1 MALPNLTRDQA
12 VERAA
17 LITVDSYQ
25 IILDVT
31 DGNGAPGERTFRST
45 TTVVFDALPGADTV
59 IDISA
64 HTVRRASLN
73 DQDLDVSGYDE
84 AAGIPLRGLAQRN
97 VVVVDADCHYS
108 NTGEGLHRFVDPV
121 DGETYLYSQ
130 FETADAKRMFAC
142 FDQPDLKATF
152 DVRVTAPAHWKV
164 ISNGAPLAAANGV
177 HTFATTPR
185 MSTYL
190 VALIA
195 GPYAAWTDT
204 YIDDHGEIPLGIYCR
219 ASLAEYMDAERLFT
233 QTKQGFGFYHK
244 HFGLPYAFGKY
255 DQLFVPEFN
264 AGAMENAGAV
274 TFLEDYVFRSKVT
287 RASYER
293 RAETVLHEMAHM
305 WFGDL
310 VTMTWWDDLWLNESF
325 ATFASV
331 LCQSEATEF
340 TEAWTTFATVEK
352 SWAYRQDQLPS
363 TRVTAPAHWKVISNG
378 APLAAANG
386 VHTFATTPR
395 MSTYLVALIAGPY
408 AAWTDTY
415 IDDHGEIPL
424 GIYCR
429 ASLAEYMDAE
439 RLFTQTKQ
447 GFGFYHKHFGLPYAF
462 GKYDQLFVPEFN
474 AGAMENAGAV
484 TFLEDYVF
492 RSKVTRASYERR
504 AETVLHE
511 MAHMW
516 FGDLVT
522 MTWWDDLWLNESFAT
537 FASVLCQSEA
547 TEFTEAW
554 TTFATV
560 EKSWAYRQD
569 QLPSTHPIAADI
581 PDLAAVEVNFD
592 GITYAKGASV
602 LKQLVAYV
610 GLERFLA
617 GLRDY
622 FRTHAFG
629 NASFDD
635 LLAALEKASG
645 RDLSN
650 WGEQWLKTTG
660 LNTLRP
666 DFEVDAEGRFTR
678 FAVTQSGAAPGAG
691 ETRVHRL
698 AVGIYDDDG
707 SKSSG
712 KLVRVHREEL
722 DVSGPI
728 TNVPALVGV
737 SRGKLILVND
747 DDLTYCSLRL
757 DERSLQT
764 ALDRIA
770 DIAEPLPRTLV
781 WSAAWEMT
789 REAELRARDFVS
801 LVSGGVHAETEVGVA
816 QRLLLQA
823 QTALGCYAEPGWAR
837 ERGWPQFADRLL
849 ELARE
854 AEPGSDHQ
862 LAYINSLCS
871 SVLSPRHVQTLGA
884 LLEGE
889 PAACGLAGLA
899 VDTDLRWRI
908 VTALATAGAIDADG
922 PETPRIDAEVQRDPT
937 AAGKRHAAQAR
948 AARPQFVVKDEAFT
962 TVVEDDT
969 LANATGRAMIAGIAA
984 PGQGELLKPFARR
997 YFQAIPGVW
1006 ARRSS
1011 EVAQSVVIGL
1021 YPHWDISEQGI
1032 TAAEEFLSDPEVPP
1046 ALRRLVLEG
1055 QAAVQRSLRARN
1067 FDADG

>member
-1 MALPNLTRDQA
+1 MVLPNLTRDQA
-12 VERAA
+12 AERAA
-17 LITVDSYQ
+17 LITVGSYQ
-25 IILDVT
+25 ISLDVT
-31 DGNGAPGERTFRST
+31 DGKGAPGDRTFRST
-45 TTVVFDALPGADTV
+45 TSVVFDALPGADTY
-59 IDISA
+59 IDLA
-64 HTVRRASLN
+64 ADTVRSATLN
-73 DQDLDVSGYDE
+73 GRELDVSGYDE
-84 AAGIPLRGLAQRN
+84 STGIPLPGLEERN
-97 VVVVDADCHYS
+97 TLVVDADCRYS

-121 DGETYLYSQ
+121 DDETYLYSQ

-152 DVRVTAPAHWKV
+152 DVRVVAPKHWKV
-164 ISNGAPLAAANGV
+164 ISNGAPESVRDGV

-195 GPYAAWTDT
+195 GPYAEWKDSYTDE
-204 YIDDHGEIPLGIYCR
+204 HGEIPLGIYCR

-244 HFGLPYAFGKY
+244 
-255 DQLFVPEFN
+255 N
-264 AGAMENAGAV
+264 
-274 TFLEDYVFRSKVT
+274 
-287 RASYER
+287 
-293 RAETVLHEMAHM
+293 
-305 WFGDL
+305 
-310 VTMTWWDDLWLNESF
+310 
-325 ATFASV
+325 
-331 LCQSEATEF
+331 
-340 TEAWTTFATVEK
+340 
-352 SWAYRQDQLPS
+352 
-363 TRVTAPAHWKVISNG
+363 
-378 APLAAANG
+378 
-386 VHTFATTPR
+386 
-395 MSTYLVALIAGPY
+395 
-408 AAWTDTY
+408 
-415 IDDHGEIPL
+415 
-424 GIYCR
+424 
-429 ASLAEYMDAE
+429 
-439 RLFTQTKQ
+439 
-447 GFGFYHKHFGLPYAF
+447 FGLPYAF

-569 QLPSTHPIAADI
+569 QLPSTHPIAAEI

-610 GLERFLA
+610 GLEHFLA

-622 FRTHAFG
+622 FRTHAYG
-629 NASFDD
+629 NATFDD
-635 LLAALEKASG
+635 LIAALEQASG
-645 RDLSN
+645 RDLSD
-650 WGEQWLKTTG
+650 WGRQWLKTTG

-666 DFEVDAEGRFTR
+666 DFDVDSAGRFTR
-678 FAVTQSGAAPGAG
+678 FAVTQSGAEPGAG

-698 AVGIYDDDG
+698 AVGIYDDSDASG
-707 SKSSG
+707 AG

-722 DVSGPI
+722 DVAGPQ
-728 TNVPALVGV
+728 TEVAALVGV

-757 DERSLQT
+757 DAQSLQT
-764 ALDRIA
+764 ALERIA
-770 DIAEPLPRTLV
+770 DISEPLPRSLV

-789 REAELRARDFVS
+789 REAELRARDFVA
-801 LVSGGVHAETEVGVA
+801 LVAGGVQAETEVGVA

-823 QTALGCYAEPGWAR
+823 QTALASYAEPGWAR
-837 ERGWPQFADRLL
+837 EHGWPQFADRLL
-849 ELARE
+849 ELAR
-854 AEPGSDHQ
+854 AAQPGSDHQ
-862 LAYINSLCS
+862 LAFVNTLCT
-871 SVLSPRHVQTLGA
+871 SVLSTRHVVVLADLLDHDPADLGF
-884 LLEGE
+884 
-889 PAACGLAGLA
+889 AGLEI
-899 VDTDLRWRI
+899 DTDLRWRL
-908 VTALATAGAIDADG
+908 VTALAAAGEIDADG
-922 PETPRIDAEVQRDPT
+922 PATPFIDAELQRDPT
-937 AAGKRHAAQAR
+937 AAGKRHAAQAA
-948 AARPQFVVKDEAFT
+948 AARPQLRVKEEAWT

-969 LANATGRAMIAGIAA
+969 LPNITARSVIAGIAQ
-984 PGQGELLKPFARR
+984 PGQHELLEPFTAR
-997 YFQAIPGVW
+997 YFDAIAGVW

-1011 EVAQSVVIGL
+1011 EVAQTVVIGL
-1021 YPHWDISEQGI
+1021 YPHWDISE
-1032 TAAEEFLSDPEVPP
+1032 AAIAAADEFLGDPDIPP

-1055 QAAVQRSLRARN
+1055 QAGIKRSLKARN
-1067 FDADG
+1067 FDAG

>member
-1 MALPNLTRDQA
+1 VALPNLTRDQA

-25 IILDVT
+25 INLDIT
-31 DGNGAPGERTFRST
+31 DGNGAPGERTFRSI
-45 TTVVFDALPGADTV
+45 TTVEFDALAGADTV
-59 IDISA
+59 IDIA
-64 HTVRRASLN
+64 AETVRSASLN
-73 DQDLDVSGYDE
+73 GRELDISGYDE
-84 AAGIPLRGLAQRN
+84 SIGIPLRGLADHN
-97 VVVVDADCHYS
+97 VVVVDADCRYS

-121 DGETYLYSQ
+121 DDETYLYSQ

-152 DVRVTAPAHWKV
+152 DIRVTAPKHWRV
-164 ISNGAPLAAANGV
+164 VSNAAATSVEDGV

-195 GPYAAWTDT
+195 GPYAVWEDVYTDE
-204 YIDDHGEIPLGIYCR
+204 HGEIPLGIYCR
-219 ASLAEYMDAERLFT
+219 ASLAQHMDAERLFT

-340 TEAWTTFATVEK
+340 
-352 SWAYRQDQLPS
+352 S
-363 TRVTAPAHWKVISNG
+363 
-378 APLAAANG
+378 
-386 VHTFATTPR
+386 
-395 MSTYLVALIAGPY
+395 
-408 AAWTDTY
+408 
-415 IDDHGEIPL
+415 
-424 GIYCR
+424 
-429 ASLAEYMDAE
+429 
-439 RLFTQTKQ
+439 
-447 GFGFYHKHFGLPYAF
+447 
-462 GKYDQLFVPEFN
+462 
-474 AGAMENAGAV
+474 
-484 TFLEDYVF
+484 
-492 RSKVTRASYERR
+492 
-504 AETVLHE
+504 
-511 MAHMW
+511 
-516 FGDLVT
+516 
-522 MTWWDDLWLNESFAT
+522 
-537 FASVLCQSEA
+537 
-547 TEFTEAW
+547 EAW

-610 GLERFLA
+610 GLEHFLA

-629 NASFDD
+629 NATFDD
-635 LLAALEKASG
+635 LVGALEKASG
-645 RDLSN
+645 RDLSD
-650 WGEQWLKTTG
+650 WGRQWLKTTG

-666 DFEVDAEGRFTR
+666 DFDVDGDGNFTR
-678 FAVTQSGAAPGAG
+678 FVVTQSGAAPGAG

-707 SKSSG
+707 SG
-712 KLVRVHREEL
+712 KLARVHREEL
-722 DVSGPI
+722 DVEGPE
-728 TNVPALVGV
+728 TEVPALVGI

-757 DERSLQT
+757 DAESLQT

-789 REAELRARDFVS
+789 REAELRARDFVA
-801 LVSGGVHAETEVGVA
+801 LVSGGIHAETEVGVA

-823 QTALGCYAEPGWAR
+823 QTALTSYAEPGWAR
-837 ERGWPQFADRLL
+837 EQGWPQFADRML
-849 ELARE
+849 ELAR
-854 AEPGSDHQ
+854 AAVPASDHQ
-862 LAYINSLCS
+862 LAFVNTLCS
-871 SVLSPRHVQTLGA
+871 SVLSSRHVELLTA
-884 LLEGE
+884 LLDTD
-889 PAACGLAGLA
+889 PAELGLAGVN

-908 VTALATAGAIDADG
+908 VSALAAAGAIDADG
-922 PETPRIDAEVQRDPT
+922 PSTPQIDAEAQRDPT
-937 AAGKRHAAQAR
+937 AAGKRHAAQAA
-948 AARPQFVVKDEAFT
+948 AARPQLEVKEKAFT

-969 LANATGRAMIAGIAA
+969 LANITARSIIAGIAA
-984 PGQGELLKPFARR
+984 PGQSELLKPFTAR
-997 YFQAIPGVW
+997 YFETIAKVW

-1011 EVAQSVVIGL
+1011 EVAQTVVIGL
-1021 YPHWDISEQGI
+1021 YPYWDISDEAI
-1032 TAAEEFLSDPEVPP
+1032 SAADEFLSAPESEVPP

-1055 QAAVQRSLRARN
+1055 QAAVKRSLRARH
-1067 FDADG
+1067 FDAGQA